1 MQRYRPGRH
10 SPLSRV
16 ILREDRGRG
25 RKQTGFTGGI
35 IETITAITDTYSYTL
50 YILKYN
56 FKTLR
61 GGGCMWWLTPVIS
74 VCWKLSQGGS
84 WEVWGQLRF

>member
-16 ILREDRGRG
+16 ILREGRGRG
-25 RKQTGFTGGI
+25 RKQTGFTGGAT
-35 IETITAITDTYSYTL
+35 ETIRAITDDTYSYVL

-61 GGGCMWWLTPVIS
+61 GGGC
-74 VCWKLSQGGS
+74 
-84 WEVWGQLRF
+84 VW